1 MNMNLLNEKIE
12 ASGYKREYIAQQL
25 NITRFG
31 LRDKMLNPNRWKA
44 SEAATIIKLLNLT
57 EEESQAIFGL

>member
-44 SEAATIIKLLNLT
+44 SEAARKDHHGCLDETK
-57 EEESQAIFGL
+57 AIL